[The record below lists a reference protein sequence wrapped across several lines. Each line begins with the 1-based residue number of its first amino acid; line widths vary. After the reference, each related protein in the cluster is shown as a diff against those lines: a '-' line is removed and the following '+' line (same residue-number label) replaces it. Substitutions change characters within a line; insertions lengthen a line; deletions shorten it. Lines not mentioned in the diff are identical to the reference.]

1 MELES
6 LVNLHNFSQDG
17 VKIVINSVESLM
29 KITVLMPVYNE
40 RENIE
45 IAIKDLLSLKNTLNL
60 ELIVIES
67 NSSELR
73 TSQGFILVLEDKA
86 RGKGHAVR
94 NGLQHATGDL
104 VVIIDGDNEYDV
116 NDLVVLYNCLESS
129 KSRLVLGNRHI
140 AGKRMRNFTNEPI
153 KTFYYNLGH
162 IIFTTFFNYLFG
174 TRLIDPATMW
184 KLFYRSD
191 VSKAPFIGKRF
202 EFDWELLAFLVR
214 EGASPI
220 EIPITYISRS
230 HQQGKKIRTFRDPIL
245 WIAYIIYFRF
255 RKHEK

>member
-1 MELES
+1 
-6 LVNLHNFSQDG
+6 
-17 VKIVINSVESLM
+17 M

-67 NSSELR
+67 NSSDGTREILLELR

-129 KSRLVLGNRHI
+129 KS
-140 AGKRMRNFTNEPI
+140 
-153 KTFYYNLGH
+153 
-162 IIFTTFFNYLFG
+162 
-174 TRLIDPATMW
+174 
-184 KLFYRSD
+184 
-191 VSKAPFIGKRF
+191 
-202 EFDWELLAFLVR
+202 
-214 EGASPI
+214 
-220 EIPITYISRS
+220 
-230 HQQGKKIRTFRDPIL
+230 
-245 WIAYIIYFRF
+245 
-255 RKHEK
+255 